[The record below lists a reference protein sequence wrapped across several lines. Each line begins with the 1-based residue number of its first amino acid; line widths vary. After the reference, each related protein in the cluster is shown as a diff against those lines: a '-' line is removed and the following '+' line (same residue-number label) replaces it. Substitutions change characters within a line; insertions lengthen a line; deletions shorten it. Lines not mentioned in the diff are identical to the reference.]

1 MWKHYN
7 PWALGALLVRVKYAH
22 FFATGVSG
30 LALALGTAYLLTEFV
45 FGLERYYEAYLIGL
59 AANLVYNFT
68 LHTLV
73 TFKTKERHLLR
84 FLIFASYSLSMS
96 ALQALLVKKLTPIVG
111 VERYLLVIGTIVLTF
126 STVNFLVFKLSMFN
140 EARSRA

>member
-1 MWKHYN
+1 MWKSYN

-30 LALALGTAYLLTEFV
+30 LALALGTTYLLTELV

-73 TFKTKERHLLR
+73 TFKTKERHVQR
-84 FLIFASYSLSMS
+84 FVIFASYSLALS

-111 VERYLLVIGTIVLTF
+111 LDRYLLVIGTIVLTF
-126 STVNFLVFKLSMFN
+126 STVSFLVFKLSMFK